1 MDTGDLIALAIDF
14 DILFYKFYQFGKI
27 DVKLEETDMTVE
39 SIKSFNEAMHIEQ
52 KEAEEFF
59 DNMQEYWNDQRKSTW
74 LSIYVFTILVIGI
87 LLGGVY
93 A

>member
-14 DILFYKFYQFGKI
+14 GILFYKFYQLGKI
-27 DVKLEETDMTVE
+27 DIKLEETDMTVE
-39 SIKSFNEAMHIEQ
+39 SMKSFNEAMHIEQ

>member
-1 MDTGDLIALAIDF
+1 MDTGDLIALAIDLG
-14 DILFYKFYQFGKI
+14 ILFYKFYQLGKI

-39 SIKSFNEAMHIEQ
+39 SMKSFNEAMHIEQ

>member
-1 MDTGDLIALAIDF
+1 
-14 DILFYKFYQFGKI
+14 
-27 DVKLEETDMTVE
+27 MTVE
-39 SIKSFNEAMHIEQ
+39 SMKSFNEAMHIEQ

-74 LSIYVFTILVIGI
+74 LSIYVFIILVIGI

>member
-14 DILFYKFYQFGKI
+14 GILFYKFYQLGKI

-39 SIKSFNEAMHIEQ
+39 SMKSFNEAMHIEQ

>member
-1 MDTGDLIALAIDF
+1 
-14 DILFYKFYQFGKI
+14 
-27 DVKLEETDMTVE
+27 MTVE
-39 SIKSFNEAMHIEQ
+39 SMKSFNEAMHIEQ

-87 LLGGVY
+87 LLGGMY

>member
-1 MDTGDLIALAIDF
+1 
-14 DILFYKFYQFGKI
+14 
-27 DVKLEETDMTVE
+27 MTVE
-39 SIKSFNEAMHIEQ
+39 SMKSFNEAMHIEQ

>member
-1 MDTGDLIALAIDF
+1 MDTGALIALAIDF
-14 DILFYKFYQFGKI
+14 GILFYKFYQLGKI

-39 SIKSFNEAMHIEQ
+39 SMKSFNEAMHIEQ

>member
-14 DILFYKFYQFGKI
+14 GILFYKFYQLGKI
-27 DVKLEETDMTVE
+27 DVKLEETDVTVE
-39 SIKSFNEAMHIEQ
+39 SMKSFNEAMHIEQ

-59 DNMQEYWNDQRKSTW
+59 DNMREYWNDKRKSTW

-87 LLGGVY
+87 LLGGMY

>member
-1 MDTGDLIALAIDF
+1 MDTGDLIALAIEF
-14 DILFYKFYQFGKI
+14 GILFYKFYQLGKR

-39 SIKSFNEAMHIEQ
+39 SMKAFNEAMHIEQ

-59 DNMQEYWNDQRKSTW
+59 DNMQEYWNDKRKSTW
-74 LSIYVFTILVIGI
+74 LSIYVFIILVIGI

>member
-14 DILFYKFYQFGKI
+14 GILFYKFYQLGKI

-39 SIKSFNEAMHIEQ
+39 SMKSFNEAMHIEQ

-59 DNMQEYWNDQRKSTW
+59 DNMQEYWNNQRKSTW

-87 LLGGVY
+87 LLGGMY

>member
-14 DILFYKFYQFGKI
+14 GILFYKFYQLGKI
-27 DVKLEETDMTVE
+27 DVKLEETDITVE
-39 SIKSFNEAMHIEQ
+39 SMKAFNEAMHIEQ

-59 DNMQEYWNDQRKSTW
+59 DNMQEYWSDQRKSTW

>member
-1 MDTGDLIALAIDF
+1 
-14 DILFYKFYQFGKI
+14 
-27 DVKLEETDMTVE
+27 MTVE
-39 SIKSFNEAMHIEQ
+39 SMKAFNEAMHIEQ

-59 DNMQEYWNDQRKSTW
+59 DNMQEYWNDKRKSTW

>member
-1 MDTGDLIALAIDF
+1 MDTGDF
-14 DILFYKFYQFGKI
+14 GILFYKFYQLGKI

-39 SIKSFNEAMHIEQ
+39 SMKSFNEAMHIEQ
-52 KEAEEFF
+52 KEAGEFF

>member
-14 DILFYKFYQFGKI
+14 GILFYKFYQLGKI

-39 SIKSFNEAMHIEQ
+39 SMKSFNEAMHIEQ

-59 DNMQEYWNDQRKSTW
+59 DNMQEYWNDKRKSTL

>member
-14 DILFYKFYQFGKI
+14 GILFYKFYQLGKI
-27 DVKLEETDMTVE
+27 DVKFEETDMTVE
-39 SIKSFNEAMHIEQ
+39 SMKSFNEAMHIEQ

>member
-1 MDTGDLIALAIDF
+1 
-14 DILFYKFYQFGKI
+14 
-27 DVKLEETDMTVE
+27 MTVE
-39 SIKSFNEAMHIEQ
+39 SMKSLNEAMHIEQ

-87 LLGGVY
+87 LLGGMY

>member
-14 DILFYKFYQFGKI
+14 GILFYKFYQLGKI

-39 SIKSFNEAMHIEQ
+39 SMKSFNEAMHIEQ

-74 LSIYVFTILVIGI
+74 LSIYVFIILVIGI